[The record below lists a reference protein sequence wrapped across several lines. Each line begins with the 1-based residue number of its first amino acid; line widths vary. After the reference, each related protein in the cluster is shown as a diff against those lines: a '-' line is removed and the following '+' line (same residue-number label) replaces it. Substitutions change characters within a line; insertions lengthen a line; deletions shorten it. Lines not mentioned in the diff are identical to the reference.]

1 MELGSTVSAVRS
13 NRVLVGD
20 EVCPAVIVIKDEKIH
35 QILSHGDF
43 SGACEVRLHLL
54 QFADTPPGGIKVDIC
69 S

>member
-13 NRVLVGD
+13 NRVQVGD

-43 SGACEVRLHLL
+43 SGACKVRLLLL

>member
-13 NRVLVGD
+13 NRVQVGD

-43 SGACEVRLHLL
+43 SGACEVRLLLL